1 MERVKVHFTPSER
14 APTALRPDAPSRRDK
29 PQFVEDAQ
37 PVVIIGLRVP
47 FLQMVGFL
55 LKLMFAAATAL
66 LLLTAIA
73 YGGKLLWQIYG
84 AEIVKK
90 LSEFVP
96 AGQ

>member
-29 PQFVEDAQ
+29 PQFVEEVQ

-47 FLQMVGFL
+47 FLQMVWFL
-55 LKLMFAAATAL
+55 IKLMFAAATAL

-84 AEIVKK
+84 ADIVKK